1 MAALGRQAAE
11 SEDHVAVSDLFD
23 IVPAEV
29 AADEGL
35 PLDRLTLSSLGGRVV
50 DSSLGYRAGG
60 IATSLSRAA
69 GVPEISPILEVAL
82 PLGLVRVA
90 ETEHEQGLDAGGL
103 AAALRK
109 ETAALSTIGDE
120 KAGVAVD
127 AFADAARQEELR
139 SEIGE
144 EDWTVVSKVRRFLQ
158 RATSLR
164 RGKSQRSRQ
173 PGRPDQGDGGAG
185 KRVRPDDHPVRE
197 CACGRRGDRHPEV
210 VRAVRG

>member
-69 GVPEISPILEVAL
+69 GVPEISRVLKVVL
-82 PLGLVRVA
+82 PLGLARVA
-90 ETEHEQGLDAGGL
+90 QTVPEQGLDAGGL
-103 AAALRK
+103 AAASRK
-109 ETAALSTIGDE
+109 ETAAISIIGDE
-120 KAGVAVD
+120 NAWW
-127 AFADAARQEELR
+127 R
-139 SEIGE
+139 
-144 EDWTVVSKVRRFLQ
+144 
-158 RATSLR
+158 
-164 RGKSQRSRQ
+164 
-173 PGRPDQGDGGAG
+173 
-185 KRVRPDDHPVRE
+185 
-197 CACGRRGDRHPEV
+197 
-210 VRAVRG
+210 